1 MDVDGVALM
10 LYNAKGSLADVYD
23 AVGNKDRDVGPHRS
37 APWMEEKSFVQQ
49 LGLVPRFDVSASA
62 SLENF
67 EGSEAGENESE
78 ELRGVSETAP

>member
-49 LGLVPRFDVSASA
+49 L
-62 SLENF
+62 
-67 EGSEAGENESE
+67 
-78 ELRGVSETAP
+78 